1 MPESNTSSQALLK
14 TLLWTTLALVAFAA
28 NSVLCRLA
36 LGEQVIDA
44 VSFTVIRLLSG
55 AVALWII
62 IQLSRNKAAPPGQGI
77 WLSAFMLFVYAAC
90 FSLAYVTLETGTGAL
105 VLFGAVQLTLI
116 TAALISGDQLQRLEW
131 AGMVTA
137 FAGFVYLVLPNL
149 STPSF
154 SGFSLMTLAGMAW
167 GGYTFLGRGSRN
179 PLADTARNFNRSL
192 PFVLLL
198 MLIGIRNAH
207 LELAGVWLAV
217 LSGAVASGVG
227 YTVWY
232 MALRGLSSTQAA
244 VAQLSVPLIAAL
256 GGIVFVHETVSLR
269 LLLAA
274 AMILGGTLL
283 VAAGRRRQNRK
294 PAPGESNF

>member
-1 MPESNTSSQALLK
+1 MPEVYTSSQALLK
-14 TLLWTTLALVAFAA
+14 TLFWTLLALVAFAA

-44 VSFTVIRLLSG
+44 ASFTAIRLLSG

-62 IQLSRNKAAPPGQGI
+62 IQLSRNKAAPPGQRT

-90 FSLAYVTLETGTGAL
+90 FSLAYITLETGTGAL

-116 TAALISGDQLQRLEW
+116 IAALIAGDQLHRLEW

-154 SGFSLMTLAGMAW
+154 SGFLLMTLAGMAW

-179 PLADTARNFNRSL
+179 PLADTARNFNRTL
-192 PFVLLL
+192 PFVVML
-198 MLIGIRNAH
+198 MLLGIRNAH
-207 LELAGVWLAV
+207 LERDGVLLAV

-244 VAQLSVPLIAAL
+244 VSQLSVPLIAAL

-269 LLLAA
+269 LMLAA
-274 AMILGGTLL
+274 AMILGGTLF
-283 VAAGRRRQNRK
+283 VVAGRRRHNKK
-294 PAPGESNF
+294 PVKCPSG